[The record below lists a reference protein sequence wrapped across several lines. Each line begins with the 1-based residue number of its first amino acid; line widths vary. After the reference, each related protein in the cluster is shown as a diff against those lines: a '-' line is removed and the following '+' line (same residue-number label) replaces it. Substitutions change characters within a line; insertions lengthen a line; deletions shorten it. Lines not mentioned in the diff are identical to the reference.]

1 MMRVIARSTL
11 AKFWTRHSEAKAP
24 LEAWLQVCRK
34 ADWSGP
40 PDIKT
45 AFGTRVDFLPR
56 NRVIFDLGGNKYR
69 LVAVVLFR
77 RKAIYIRFIGTHAAY
92 DRIDARMV

>member
-1 MMRVIARSTL
+1 MRVIARGTL
-11 AKFWTRHSEAKAP
+11 VKFWTSHADARVP
-24 LEAWLQVCRK
+24 LEAWLQVSRK
-34 ADWSGP
+34 ADWTGP
-40 PDIKT
+40 QDIKA

-56 NRVIFDLGGNKYR
+56 NRVIFNLGGNKYR

-92 DRIDARMV
+92 DRIDAKTV